1 MSENKTIIGA
11 VNVTSSEIKCPGCGG
26 TIGVKYDPESLNLT
40 CPFCGLLSRL
50 PQPGTVPVVQ
60 EVDFNSAL
68 QRASVNWG
76 HIKKLIVCSNCGG
89 QTLYDAEQVTGACPF
104 CGSTSV
110 TPAAEN
116 TQIMAPQSVI
126 PFSISKEMAQ
136 QCFTNFL
143 SNKVL
148 VRSGVVGSKLENI
161 TGMYLPFWTFDSL
174 TVSSYQATHTTP
186 IGETKY
192 AGVWNNYFDDLTVNA
207 SDRIR
212 HPFIAKVQNF
222 DFTKAVPYSPEY
234 LAGIPAERY
243 TVGLNEG
250 WERTKKTMTEK
261 IRRAVFRR
269 YGINFHLDSLIS
281 NYYNVKFRYLLAPIY
296 FATYRYKKNKFIVVI
311 NGQTGKTYCDAPTYI
326 PMLVTLVI
334 ILFLAMMAIFG
345 ILMLLGELR

>member
-1 MSENKTIIGA
+1 
-11 VNVTSSEIKCPGCGG
+11 
-26 TIGVKYDPESLNLT
+26 
-40 CPFCGLLSRL
+40 
-50 PQPGTVPVVQ
+50 
-60 EVDFNSAL
+60 
-68 QRASVNWG
+68 
-76 HIKKLIVCSNCGG
+76 
-89 QTLYDAEQVTGACPF
+89 
-104 CGSTSV
+104 
-110 TPAAEN
+110 
-116 TQIMAPQSVI
+116 MAPQSVI

-243 TVGLNEG
+243 TVGLNEA
-250 WERTKKTMTEK
+250 WERAKSQMPSKIEK
-261 IRRAVFRR
+261 SILRKYGLSCLIHSKYSSQKRISFRV
-269 YGINFHLDSLIS
+269 L
-281 NYYNVKFRYLLAPIY
+281 VKESKSYVNL
-296 FATYRYKKNKFIVVI
+296 
-311 NGQTGKTYCDAPTYI
+311 
-326 PMLVTLVI
+326 
-334 ILFLAMMAIFG
+334 
-345 ILMLLGELR
+345 